1 MLLGGLVSIVSRFD
15 SERLQEVML
24 KALPIAGIL
33 VVTVVVSLRRVFGPE
48 RVDNQLMNLAVAMV
62 SLVSVLLIAEFSIRQ
77 ILPKWDG
84 LGTTIAYSQTRWKRD
99 IRVNALGYREREI
112 DLTNAG
118 DSFRIAV
125 IGDSFTF
132 GQGVREDDRFTNIL
146 QVELDKTP
154 GIYEVLNFSRPGA
167 ETVHHLQMLE
177 NDVLNL
183 RPDFILLQW
192 YVNDVEGADKTG
204 RPSPIV
210 IVPAEFRENSAFLS
224 LFHDLFM
231 SLQERAGLTESYDDY
246 MVRKFSDPSSR
257 ASEEAQQALAA
268 FMDVASENGI
278 PVGIVLFDRFISRD
292 SQLGFLLDRTL
303 VLCEERAIQC
313 LDLRGTFEPYKGNRV
328 LWANWGDRHPSP
340 FAHGLVAESI
350 LEKFGEAWGLPK

>member
-1 MLLGGLVSIVSRFD
+1 MSIVSRFD
-15 SERLQEVML
+15 SERLQDVML
-24 KALPIAGIL
+24 KGLPIAGIL
-33 VVTVVVSLRRVFGPE
+33 IVPVVVLSRRLFGSE
-48 RVDNQLMNLAVAMV
+48 RVDNLLMNLAIAMV
-62 SLVSVLLIAEFSIRQ
+62 SLVFVLLIAEFSIRQ

-84 LGTTIAYSQTRWKRD
+84 LGMTIPYSQTRWKRD

-118 DSFRIAV
+118 DSFWIAV

-146 QVELDKTP
+146 QVELDNLP
-154 GIYEVLNFSRPGA
+154 GSYEVLNFGRFGA
-167 ETVHHLQMLE
+167 ETVHHLQMLKK
-177 NDVLNL
+177 DVLNL

-192 YVNDVEGADKTG
+192 FVNDVEGADKTG
-204 RPSPIV
+204 RPSPI
-210 IVPAEFRENSAFLS
+210 IIFPRGFRENSAFLS
-224 LFHDLFM
+224 LFHDLLM
-231 SLQERAGLTESYDDY
+231 SLQEQVGLTESYEDY

-268 FMDVASENGI
+268 FMDVSRENGI
-278 PVGIVLFDRFISRD
+278 PVGIVLFDRFISQD

-303 VLCEERAIQC
+303 VFCEARSIQC
-313 LDLRGTFEPYKGNRV
+313 LDLRGTFEPYMGNRV

-340 FAHGLVAESI
+340 FAHGLAAESI
-350 LEKFGEAWGLPK
+350 LEEFGEAWGLPK